1 MAHAYGKL
9 YITLW
14 IYIRH
19 RIKTYA
25 SIECV
30 FACKRWRTRKS
41 ALCSQRRLLSRVF
54 FFLLLLL
61 MPEVIK
67 NLIKRNSYGRL
78 LSWAALCSTEEGF
91 HSIETDLEKSSSS
104 RVSFRF
110 KFFPH
115 VFCVSAF
122 IFLQLPLSL
131 YLCSSSFV
139 FSEHRL
145 SPQFHLSVT
154 QFTIQSCFIRILK
167 DRRYVLSAFVVLM
180 NENNLMALLINM
192 SHPLMLICRDSFS
205 VNSIGR

>member
-115 VFCVSAF
+115 VFFSVF
-122 IFLQLPLSL
+122 QLSS
-131 YLCSSSFV
+131 SSSFLCPCIFAPHPSCSANIV
-139 FSEHRL
+139 
-145 SPQFHLSVT
+145 FHLS
-154 QFTIQSCFIRILK
+154 FIWASPSLPSRAALYAFW
-167 DRRYVLSAFVVLM
+167 RTGGMFWAPLSYWWMKIIWWL
-180 NENNLMALLINM
+180 
-192 SHPLMLICRDSFS
+192 CW
-205 VNSIGR
+205 